1 MIFQGYAVLPLLPI
15 SFPTVWIALN
25 LYGAAKV
32 KVLFQFLKEK
42 GKVSTQQILNSY
54 NCFVRNN
61 RKSEVAS
68 IPHQVTV
75 GS

>member
-32 KVLFQFLKEK
+32 KVLFQFLKKK
-42 GKVSTQQILNSY
+42 GKVSTQQILNSS
-54 NCFVRNN
+54 NCFVENY
-61 RKSEVAS
+61 RKSDVKITS
-68 IPHQVTV
+68 IPH
-75 GS
+75 